1 MTSDRSP
8 DVDLYVVA
16 VVVTFHPDSDCLLR
30 QWTSLAGQ
38 VSAVVW
44 VDNGTPANLRAIAAR
59 CGSPAPTVIAMGHN
73 AGLGAA
79 QNAGIAWARR
89 MGATH
94 VLLMDQ
100 DSTPHPTMVGCLLAA
115 LRECPDA
122 AAAGPRYFD
131 DRNPDA
137 PSAFV
142 QISGLQT
149 RRLPCEDAARVW
161 RVDHLIASGCL
172 IPIWALD
179 RVGCM
184 REEFF
189 IDFVDVEWCLRA
201 RSLGNVVLGVCAAGL
216 SHQLGERHVKAL
228 GRMRHIHSPLRL
240 YYQVRNALWL
250 YRMPHIAVGWKW
262 VSAWRLLLK
271 CLFYLMYVQ
280 PRFAYLRQIISGVAS
295 GIFDTRAHK
304 RAKL

>member
-1 MTSDRSP
+1 MTSAHIP
-8 DVDLYVVA
+8 ATDLYVVA
-16 VVVTFHPDSDCLLR
+16 VVVTFHPDSGCLLR

-44 VDNGTPANLRAIAAR
+44 VDNGDSANLRVIAAR
-59 CGSPAPTVIAMGHN
+59 CGSPSPTVIAMGHN

-89 MGATH
+89 MGSTH

-100 DSTPHPTMVGCLLAA
+100 DSIPHPMMVGRLLAA
-115 LRECPDA
+115 LRECPGA
-122 AAAGPRYFD
+122 AAAGPKYID
-131 DRNPDA
+131 DRNPDS
-137 PSAFV
+137 PSPFV
-142 QISGLQT
+142 QISSLQT
-149 RRLPCEDAARVW
+149 RRLPCDDATRVW

-172 IPIWALD
+172 IPVWALD
-179 RVGCM
+179 RVGHM
-184 REEFF
+184 QEEFF

-201 RSLGNVVLGVCAAGL
+201 RSRGNSVLGVCAASL
-216 SHQLGERHVKAL
+216 FHQLGERHVRAL
-228 GRMRHIHSPLRL
+228 GRLRHVHSPQRL

-250 YRMPHIAVGWKW
+250 YRMPHIAAGWKW

-280 PRFAYLRQIISGVAS
+280 PRLAYLRQIISGVAG
-295 GIFDTRAHK
+295 GIFDTHAHK
-304 RAKL
+304 RAK

>member
-1 MTSDRSP
+1 MTSAHFLDADSF
-8 DVDLYVVA
+8 VVA
-16 VVVTFHPDSDCLLR
+16 VVVTFHPDSGCLLR
-30 QWTSLAGQ
+30 QWTSLLGQ

-44 VDNGTPANLRAIAAR
+44 VDNGTHANVRAIAAR

-89 MGATH
+89 KGATH
-94 VLLMDQ
+94 VLLLDQ
-100 DSTPHPTMVGCLLAA
+100 DSIPHPMMVGCLLAA
-115 LRECPDA
+115 LGDCPDA
-122 AAAGPRYFD
+122 AAAGPKYFD
-131 DRNPDA
+131 ARNPDSS
-137 PSAFV
+137 SAFV
-142 QISGLQT
+142 QISGIQT
-149 RRLPCEDAARVW
+149 HRCPCDDATRVW

-179 RVGCM
+179 KVGCM

-189 IDFVDVEWCLRA
+189 IDFIDVEWCLRA
-201 RSLGNVVLGVCAAGL
+201 RSLGNVVLGVCAARL

-228 GRMRHIHSPLRL
+228 GRMRQIHSPLRL

-250 YRMPHIAVGWKW
+250 YRMPHIALGWKW

-280 PRFAYLRQIISGVAS
+280 PRLAYLRHMISGAAS
-295 GIFDTRAHK
+295 GIFDTLVHK
-304 RAKL
+304 RVKL